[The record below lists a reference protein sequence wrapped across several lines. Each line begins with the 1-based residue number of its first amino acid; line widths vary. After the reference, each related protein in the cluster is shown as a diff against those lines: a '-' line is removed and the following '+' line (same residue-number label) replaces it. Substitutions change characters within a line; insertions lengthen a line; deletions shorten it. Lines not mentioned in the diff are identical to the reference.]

1 MVIVSPSILSADFLN
16 LERDIKRL
24 ESADANFIHIDIM
37 DGVFVDNITWG
48 PSTVSEIRKITS
60 LTLDVHLMV
69 NKPERIID
77 EYIKTKANIIT
88 IHPESTIFLR
98 KTLLQIKNSGL
109 KAGLALKLE
118 TPINAIEN
126 CLDLIDVV
134 LLLTCDEGF
143 GGMDFHPLSL
153 EKISLLSKWRRDQ
166 GLDFKI
172 EVDGGVNLETGK
184 LCKEAGADILVS
196 GSYIFK
202 RDMKKA
208 INLLKNV

>member
-1 MVIVSPSILSADFLN
+1 MIVSPSILSADFLN

>member
-1 MVIVSPSILSADFLN
+1 MIVSPSILSADFLN

-24 ESADANFIHIDIM
+24 ESAGANFIHIDIM

-69 NKPERIID
+69 HKPERIID

-109 KAGLALKLE
+109 KAGLALKLD
-118 TPINAIEN
+118 TPIHAIEN

-143 GGMDFHPLSL
+143 GGQDFHPLSL

-202 RDMKKA
+202 RDMKRA
-208 INLLKNV
+208 ITLLKNV